1 MKLLITGG
9 AGFIGS
15 NFIRYILKHHKNYKV
30 INLDKLTYAG
40 NLENLRD
47 IEKDK
52 RYKFVRGDILKA
64 KGKWL
69 KAKGVDAVINFAA
82 ESHVDRSIV
91 DSSDFIQTNV
101 VGTQILLE
109 AAREARIK
117 RYIQISTDEV
127 YGSLGKS
134 GYFTEKTPLAPN
146 SPYSASKAAA
156 DMLVRAYF
164 HTHNFPGIITRCS
177 NNYGPYQF
185 PEKFIPL
192 MITNALEGKP
202 LPVYGDGLNVRD
214 WIFVDD
220 HCSAIDAILHK
231 GKNGEVYNIGGNSEK
246 RNIDVVKKIIGII
259 SPIRPI
265 ISFVPDRKGHDRRY
279 AIDSTKI
286 KKEIGWKP
294 KYYFDKGLDTTI
306 EWYLKNKEWWQKIK
320 SGEYKRY
327 YKKMYREG

>member
-1 MKLLITGG
+1 MT
-9 AGFIGS
+9 AG
-15 NFIRYILKHHKNYKV
+15 V
-30 INLDKLTYAG
+30 
-40 NLENLRD
+40 
-47 IEKDK
+47 
-52 RYKFVRGDILKA
+52 
-64 KGKWL
+64 
-69 KAKGVDAVINFAA
+69 
-82 ESHVDRSIV
+82 
-91 DSSDFIQTNV
+91 
-101 VGTQILLE
+101 
-109 AAREARIK
+109 K

-156 DMLVRAYF
+156 DMLVRSYF

-192 MITNALEGKP
+192 FITNALEGRP

-214 WIFVDD
+214 WIYVDD

-246 RNIDVVKKIIGII
+246 RNIDVAKKIMSIIGHI

-265 ISFVPDRKGHDRRY
+265 ISFAPDRKGHDRRY
-279 AIDSTKI
+279 AIDSSKI
-286 KKEIGWKP
+286 RKELGWMP
-294 KYYFDKGLDTTI
+294 ECDFDKGIEMTI
-306 EWYLKNKEWWQKIK
+306 DWYIKNKEWWKKIK